1 MQILLIILH
10 REDLLDDVL
19 SVLVE
24 MEITGAIVLD
34 GTSMERVLAEDV
46 PIFAGLLETIGRGAH
61 AKAILAPVPDRD
73 VLESLV
79 PLLEEVGADFSSPDL
94 GRVFSIPVDFHL
106 GPETGQH
113 T

>member
-24 MEITGAIVLD
+24 MEVTGVIVLD
-34 GTSMERVLAEDV
+34 GTSMERILAEEV
-46 PIFAGLLETIGRGAH
+46 PIFAGLLETIGRGTH
-61 AKAILAPVPDRD
+61 TKAILAPIQDRGI
-73 VLESLV
+73 LESLGS
-79 PLLEEVGADFSSPDL
+79 LLEEAGADFSSPDI
-94 GRVFSIPVDFHL
+94 GRVFSLPVDFYL
-106 GPETGQH
+106 GPDTGQH